1 MSKWCN
7 NRGRKLIYIITKLTC
22 RRFRLSYILPPPPRN
37 SAQTEPRTSWSSPG
51 RSPGRWEG
59 RPRPEPRGE
68 SGRYVTVSCRTS
80 VCVSTLPLA
89 VLQSP
94 ALLPSCRVSASF
106 RHRPRRPTLRSV
118 ARFDHPACRRPG
130 GRRVNTPPS
139 SSLHQGLLVPLTR
152 DHTAP
157 TAADLAA
164 AGPGALP
171 ALLVLRP
178 ELSSLE
184 LPWAPL
190 TPV

>member
-22 RRFRLSYILPPPPRN
+22 RRFRLSYILPPPPEIALKR
-37 SAQTEPRTSWSSPG
+37 SRGPHGPHQVGPRGDGRGDPG
-51 RSPGRWEG
+51 RATGRIGAVRHREL
-59 RPRPEPRGE
+59 P
-68 SGRYVTVSCRTS
+68 YVRLRLDAAACRLTV
-80 VCVSTLPLA
+80 A
-89 VLQSP
+89 

-184 LPWAPL
+184 LPWLP
-190 TPV
+190 